1 MSQNVL
7 LDPSARFATA
17 RALAPRTVSYATEKR
32 VMDLLGSGLLLLAL
46 APLFLVIALLVKL
59 TSRGPVCYRSRRVGL
74 GGEVFTF
81 IKFRS
86 MYEDAEHRLADLG
99 QQNEKDGPIFKMKN
113 DPRITPIGRI
123 LRKFSLD
130 ELPQILSVFTG
141 EMSLV
146 GPRPPLVSE
155 AAQYDAYA
163 AQRLTVK
170 PGLTCFWQV
179 MGRSDLS
186 FEQWMDLDHR
196 YLQEMSLATDLRL
209 LAMTPTAVL
218 RGRGAY

>member
-7 LDPSARFATA
+7 LEQATRFANP
-17 RALAPRTVSYATEKR
+17 RPLVLRTVSYATEKR
-32 VMDLLGSGLLLLAL
+32 LIDLIGSGLLLLAL
-46 APLFLVIALLVKL
+46 APLFALIALAVKA
-59 TSRGPVCYRSRRVGL
+59 SSSGPICYRSRRVGL

-86 MYEDAEHRLADLG
+86 MYQDAERHRGELG
-99 QQNEKDGPIFKMKN
+99 AHNEKDGPIFKMKN
-113 DPRITPIGRI
+113 DPRVTPVGAF
-123 LRKFSLD
+123 LRKYSLD

-141 EMSLV
+141 QMSLV

-155 AAQYDAYA
+155 AALYDAYA

-186 FEQWMDLDHR
+186 FDQWMDLDHR
-196 YLQEMSLATDLRL
+196 YLQEMSVATDLRL
-209 LAMTPTAVL
+209 LAMTPMAVI